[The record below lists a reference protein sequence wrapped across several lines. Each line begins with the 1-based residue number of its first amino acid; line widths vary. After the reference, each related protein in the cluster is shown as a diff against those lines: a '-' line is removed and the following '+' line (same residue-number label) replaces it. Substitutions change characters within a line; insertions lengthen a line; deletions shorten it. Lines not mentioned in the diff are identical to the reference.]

1 MAHSKFTDIVGT
13 VDPERRARIDAIKDE
28 ARADSVAFNL
38 GELRRHRELT
48 QVELAERLKKAQ
60 ASISQ
65 MEAAEDNLLSTY
77 RSVIEGMGGHLEI
90 VAVFDN
96 ERIAI
101 ASPAI

>member
-1 MAHSKFTDIVGT
+1 MTHSKFNDIVGT

-48 QVELAERLKKAQ
+48 QVELAERLEKAQ

-77 RSVIEGMGGHLEI
+77 RSVIEGMGGYLEI